1 MLGEFD
7 FGPAIPGKYEFT
19 RKEVEEKVSDALGEE
34 GIELI
39 DEFLKIYPD
48 KAPIDLLSVDTIF
61 REPTIRFIKE
71 RVKCPDSK
79 IYSFQFTYEFPM
91 FDGKIAWHC
100 SEIPFAFHN
109 IDKVPVCNCGEETN
123 RLQEQ
128 ICQAWVSFARTGKPE
143 IPGIEWPACAD
154 GDEAVMMLDRECRI
168 RHNPDHKLVNR
179 LKKLQSTER
188 SVENVQH

>member
-1 MLGEFD
+1 MIFC
-7 FGPAIPGKYEFT
+7 
-19 RKEVEEKVSDALGEE
+19 
-34 GIELI
+34 
-39 DEFLKIYPD
+39 
-48 KAPIDLLSVDTIF
+48 SVDNDAF
-61 REPTIRFIKE
+61 WEPTIRFIKE

-100 SEIPFAFHN
+100 SEIPFVFHN

-143 IPGIEWPACAD
+143 ISGIEWPACAD
-154 GDEAVMMLDRECRI
+154 GDEAVMMLDKECRI
-168 RHNPDHKLVNR
+168 RHNPDHELGQPSEKTANCGTLCRKRSALNNSPYRKRSFMKSFFSIRKICGIRHHFFSWELLFMRVPNVR
-179 LKKLQSTER
+179 FLKI
-188 SVENVQH
+188 H